1 MFVVNVKN
9 QKKNKK
15 SYIQKKNIKYSYFLQ

>member
-9 QKKNKK
+9 KKKTKK